1 MAVQIGLNSLHYAL
15 LNTDAVGS
23 ISYQAPIAVPGAI
36 TANINSNSSN
46 ETLFAD
52 DGPAETA
59 STIGKIDLEL
69 NVADIPLDLQAI
81 WLGHTRVG
89 GILKRSSSDVP
100 PWLAIGFKSLKSN
113 GKYRFAWLLK
123 GKFQIPELNHETK
136 GDAIAFQ
143 TPTITGSFVKREYDS
158 LWLKESDEDDPDY
171 VPSIGTNWFLGVE
184 TVDTTPPT
192 VSTNIA
198 DGASGVSVATS
209 FIWTFDEAVMASTV
223 VGSNMFLMKAD
234 GTPVVGT
241 LSINSLHTIVTFTPS
256 VALSASTDYI
266 AICTTN
272 IKDLSGNALAA
283 NSVVNFQTA

>member
-1 MAVQIGLNSLHYAL
+1 MAVQIGLSNLHYAL
-15 LNTDAVGS
+15 LNSDSVSAV
-23 ISYQAPIAVPGAI
+23 SYQTPVAVPNAI

-69 NVADIPLDLQAI
+69 STADLPLDLQAI

-113 GKYRFAWLLK
+113 GSYRFTWLLK

-136 GDAIAFQ
+136 GDAINFQ
-143 TPTITGSFVKREYDS
+143 TPTITGSFVKREYDN

-171 VPSIGTNWFLGVE
+171 VPSIGTNWFLGVD
-184 TVDTTPPT
+184 TPDTTPPT
-192 VSTNIA
+192 VTTLPL
-198 DGASGVSVATS
+198 DGASGVAVDAN
-209 FIWTFDEAVMASTV
+209 FVWTFNEAIMASTV
-223 VGSNMFLMKAD
+223 TAANFFLMKSD
-234 GTPVVGT
+234 GTPVAGA
-241 LSINSLHTIVTFTPS
+241 LTIDTAHEVVTFNPT
-256 VALSASTDYI
+256 VNLSASTDYI

-272 IKDLSGNALAA
+272 VKDLAGNALAA
-283 NSVVNFQTA
+283 TSVTNFQTA